1 MSERWDIFC
10 RVVDN
15 YGDVGV
21 SWRLARS
28 LAREHAKRVR
38 LWLDDLTVIAKLKPG
53 IDTAHDVH
61 HVDGVEVVRL
71 RELPFAPRGVAD
83 VVVETFGCDPPAAY
97 IEQMAEQE
105 QQPRW
110 INLEYLSAE
119 DWVEGSHA
127 LPSPHPRLP
136 LTKHYF
142 FPGFTAGT
150 GGLLR
155 EDGLLARRDEFQADN
170 GAQAAFWRSITGKAP
185 PEEALKVS
193 LFTYA
198 DAPVASLARACLQYP
213 GPVWLIAPE
222 GTAANYLRDKLVPG
236 HDTTR
241 RNEHPGGRRREVEI
255 FHVPFLPQDQYDLLL
270 WASDVNFVRG
280 EDSFVRAQWAARPL
294 VWHVYPTA
302 DDAHWIKLAAF
313 LHRYEAGLE
322 PAQAAAIDGLWNAWN
337 QRESSP
343 SPRGAKPGLPDAW
356 AGFVAKRAALTAH
369 ARVWSD
375 RLALRPDLA
384 AALVDFADKS
394 LAQATATS

>member
-1 MSERWDIFC
+1 VNERWDIFC

-21 SWRLARS
+21 SWRLARQ
-28 LAREHAKRVR
+28 LAREHGKRVR

-53 IDTAHDVH
+53 IDPARDVH
-61 HVDGVEVVRL
+61 QVEGVEVARL
-71 RELPFAPRGVAD
+71 RELPFAPQDVAD

-97 IEQMAEQE
+97 VEQMAQRDEK
-105 QQPRW
+105 PRW
-110 INLEYLSAE
+110 ITLEYLSAE
-119 DWVEGSHA
+119 DWVEGSHG

-155 EDGLLARRDEFQADN
+155 EEGLLRRRDEFQSDA
-170 GAQAAFWRSITGKAP
+170 GAQAAFWRSLTGRAP
-185 PEEALKVS
+185 PDEALKLS

-198 DAPVASLARACLQYP
+198 EAPVESLARACLQYP

-236 HDTTR
+236 HDTIR

-255 FHVPFLPQDQYDLLL
+255 FRIPFLPQDQYDLLL

-280 EDSFVRAQWAARPL
+280 EDSFVRAQWAARPF
-294 VWHVYPTA
+294 VWHIYPTP
-302 DDAHWIKLAAF
+302 DDAHWIKLQAF

-322 PAQAAAIDGLWNAWN
+322 SAQAAAINGLWNAWN
-337 QRESSP
+337 QRASSP
-343 SPRGAKPGLPDAW
+343 SPNGAKPGLPDAW
-356 AGFVAKRAALTAH
+356 AAFVGKRSALLEP
-369 ARVWSD
+369 ARRWSD
-375 RLALRPDLA
+375 GLAGRRELA
-384 AALVDFADKS
+384 GALVDFADKT
-394 LAQATATS
+394 LAQTAVSG